1 MNSKKDKI
9 LEKYKEQI
17 YDAINDLKTKGKR
30 HRQIPNILTALRLLS
45 PCLILPA
52 AATGNIPLTIGLA
65 VGFGLTDVADGFI
78 AKNWHLTSELGK
90 DLDAITDKVFVGTL
104 LLASS
109 ILNPILLV
117 NLALEGAIA
126 GINIKQKLSGN
137 ETESTKIGKFKT
149 WFVFGLGGLGLVAPF
164 LGVPALLPILSGV
177 TAAMQSFAIASYVS
191 KYNKTKQPQQK
202 PKQQVTQTSIIEE
215 EKKIESEEVKTN
227 NYEHTNQNISPEISL
242 DDKMNALK
250 EMSDF
255 FHQEQE
261 NLSQGSNQNFQ
272 QTTTEK
278 PKTFQKTQ

>member
-90 DLDAITDKVFVGTL
+90 DLDAITDKVFAGTL

-149 WFVFGLGGLGLVAPF
+149 WFVFGLGGLGLVAPL
-164 LGVPALLPILSGV
+164 LGAPALLPILSGV
-177 TAAMQSFAIASYVS
+177 TAAMQSFTIASYVS